1 VKSILKHTETGSQY
15 LISILSVTIVA
26 LLCLFIRDVVEYKV
40 VGYLL
45 LVVVSLLAIFLD
57 ILPVLLGAVLSALSL
72 NFLFIR
78 PYYTLHIES
87 AEDTLLLLLFFII
100 ALING
105 VLTYKIRKVEREMQ
119 LKDAKV
125 RTMKLYNTLLDS
137 LSHELRTPIATII
150 GAIDTLQQNSVH
162 LSEDNKSK
170 LLSEMDK
177 ASMRLNH
184 QVENLLKMS
193 RLESGYIQP
202 KLDWCDLKELTYK
215 VFDSLTEELTYH
227 KTIVKA
233 DDNLSLFKLD
243 YGLMEQIM
251 YNLIYNAAQ
260 YTPKGATIEVKIEQ
274 QLDLDFE
281 YHEEEIMTCKIT
293 ISDDGKGFPEE
304 EMDKVFDKFYRLQDA
319 KTGGT
324 GLGLSIVKGLVEAQN
339 GKVALENKEEGG
351 AVFKLTFPTPTMNTK
366 NIGNE

>member
-1 VKSILKHTETGSQY
+1 MKSILRHTEPKSQY
-15 LISILSVTIVA
+15 LISILSVTIVT
-26 LLCLFIRDVVEYKV
+26 LLCLLIRNVVEYKV

-57 ILPVLLGAVLSALSL
+57 ILPVLLAAVLSALCL
-72 NFLFIR
+72 DFLFIQ

-105 VLTYKIRKVEREMQ
+105 VLTNKIRKIEREMQ
-119 LKDAKV
+119 FKEAKV
-125 RTMKLYNTLLDS
+125 KTMQLYKTLLDS

-150 GAIDTLQQNSVH
+150 GSIGTLQQKSVH

-170 LLSEMDK
+170 LLSEMEK

-184 QVENLLKMS
+184 QVENLLNMS

-215 VFDSLTEELTYH
+215 VFDSLSEELKFH
-227 KTIVKA
+227 KTVVIA
-233 DDNLSLFKLD
+233 DDNLALFKLD
-243 YGLMEQIM
+243 YGLMEQII
-251 YNLIYNAAQ
+251 YNLVYNASL
-260 YTPKGATIEVKIEQ
+260 YTPKGATIEVKIKHQ
-274 QLDLDFE
+274 MDLDFE
-281 YHEEEIMTCKIT
+281 YHEDKKMTCVIT
-293 ISDDGKGFPEE
+293 VSDDGNGFPEDE
-304 EMDKVFDKFYRLQDA
+304 IDKVFDKFYRLQHS

-324 GLGLSIVKGLVEAQN
+324 GLGLSIVKGFVEAQK
-339 GKVALENKEEGG
+339 GKITLKNKEKGG
-351 AVFKLTFPTPTMNTK
+351 AIFKLSFPAKTMNTK

>member
-1 VKSILKHTETGSQY
+1 MKSILKHTNPRSQY
-15 LISILSVTIVA
+15 LISILSVTLVA
-26 LLCLFIRDVVEYKV
+26 LLCLLIRDLVDHKV
-40 VGYLL
+40 VGYVL

-57 ILPVLLGAVLSALSL
+57 ILPVLFGAVLSALYL
-72 NFLFIR
+72 NYLFIH
-78 PYYTLHIES
+78 PYYTLHIGN
-87 AEDTLLLLLFFII
+87 AEDALLFSLYFII
-100 ALING
+100 ALINA

-119 LKDAKV
+119 LKEAKV
-125 RTMKLYNTLLDS
+125 ITMRLYTTLLDS

-150 GAIDTLQQNSVH
+150 GAIDTLQQKSIH

-170 LLSEMDK
+170 LLAEMEK

-184 QVENLLKMS
+184 QVENLLNMS

-202 KLDWCDLKELTYK
+202 KLDWCDLKELAYK
-215 VFDSLTEELTYH
+215 VFDSLSEELKFH

-233 DDNLSLFKLD
+233 DDNLPLFKLD

-260 YTPKGATIEVKIEQ
+260 HTPKGATIEVKIEQ

-281 YHEEEIMTCKIT
+281 YHEGQIITCLIT

-304 EMDKVFDKFYRLQDA
+304 EMNKVFDKFYRLQDA

-324 GLGLSIVKGLVEAQN
+324 GLGLSIVKGLVEAQKGN
-339 GKVALENKEEGG
+339 IALENAAQGG
-351 AVFKLTFPTPTMNTK
+351 AVFKLSFPAPTMNTK